1 MINGYSV
8 QKKLQKFYANIC
20 TFKIC
25 QTHLLWFHNNVPL
38 WSWRITYN
46 LALTGYFTIFKNE
59 TTKKKNLHV
68 GCWQVSFHLAVLHIS
83 FLAPYVICNDPL
95 TLRQTHAL
103 RVAKYIPQEL
113 NSWVHRIKHKGI
125 NAYITSSIIINYWIN
140 IIKRPLAK

>member
-8 QKKLQKFYANIC
+8 QKKLQKMYANIC

-25 QTHLLWFHNNVPL
+25 QTYLLWFHNNVSL

-46 LALTGYFTIFKNE
+46 LALTWVLYYFQKSNYQ
-59 TTKKKNLHV
+59 KKNLHV

-113 NSWVHRIKHKGI
+113 NSWVHRIKHKGV

>member
-1 MINGYSV
+1 MDTVSKRSYRSFMQISAHSKSAKHTCYFFITMFHCGHEGSHT
-8 QKKLQKFYANIC
+8 IW
-20 TFKIC
+20 
-25 QTHLLWFHNNVPL
+25 HLL
-38 WSWRITYN
+38 
-46 LALTGYFTIFKNE
+46 GYFTIFKNQ
-59 TTKKKNLHV
+59 TTKKKKNLHV